1 MMSLRRLPSCS
12 SPLRVGA
19 AFVTRRCMSS
29 AERNQGSSRSSWRSR
44 IPNLTDDQKT
54 MAMAAGFAVVAF
66 SMWKWQHDKP
76 FARAYEN
83 THCEENTADKG
94 TPGVVAV
101 VDKLPEDFDLRSG
114 AVKISLYQYESCPF
128 CRKVRGVLDYHRL
141 PYKLVEVHPLT
152 KAETKSF
159 APDYKKVPLV
169 TFECNGRMV
178 QMRNSSDIV
187 AAVAGAMG
195 TVGQPSEGMDIVKA
209 PIPTPLTKSMT
220 GPEAVV
226 PAKKESTA
234 EGEERA
240 PGDAN
245 LSIEEQWVL
254 WADQCLVQLIVINIY
269 RNLRE
274 SMETFDYLL
283 THKEFGYVSK
293 MAVYWS
299 GTFVMMMVSGARRK
313 KYHVPKG
320 EERQALYEA
329 VDMMVGQMGENSFLG
344 GKSPCKADFNVYG
357 VLRSVEG
364 FTTERLLWENTK
376 IKGWYDRMTEL
387 VGPSMADTFVPRGP
401 STITA
406 VAA

>member
-1 MMSLRRLPSCS
+1 D
-12 SPLRVGA
+12 V
-19 AFVTRRCMSS
+19 
-29 AERNQGSSRSSWRSR
+29 
-44 IPNLTDDQKT
+44 
-54 MAMAAGFAVVAF
+54 
-66 SMWKWQHDKP
+66 
-76 FARAYEN
+76 
-83 THCEENTADKG
+83 
-94 TPGVVAV
+94 
-101 VDKLPEDFDLRSG
+101 
-114 AVKISLYQYESCPF
+114 
-128 CRKVRGVLDYHRL
+128 
-141 PYKLVEVHPLT
+141 
-152 KAETKSF
+152 
-159 APDYKKVPLV
+159 
-169 TFECNGRMV
+169 
-178 QMRNSSDIV
+178 
-187 AAVAGAMG
+187 
-195 TVGQPSEGMDIVKA
+195 VKA
-209 PIPTPLTKSMT
+209 PIPTALTKSMT

-226 PAKKESTA
+226 PAKKESAA
-234 EGEERA
+234 EGA
-240 PGDAN
+240 FGDAN
-245 LSIEEQWVL
+245 LSIEEQWVR

-329 VDMMVGQMGENSFLG
+329 VDMMVDQMGENSFLG